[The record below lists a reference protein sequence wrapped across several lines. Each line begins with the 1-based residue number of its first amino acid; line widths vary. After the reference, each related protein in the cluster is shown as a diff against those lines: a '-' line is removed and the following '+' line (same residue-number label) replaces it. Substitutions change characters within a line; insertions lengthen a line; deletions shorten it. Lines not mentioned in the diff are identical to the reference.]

1 MPHEKRLLR
10 VATEDRLVEYYFFRI
25 GLFAES
31 EDDAVGLLLPFVF
44 AEVDGF
50 GMRDAGAFELI
61 IGMDVLS
68 QTDFAMDRNGR
79 WTLDFG

>member
-10 VATEDRLVEYYFFRI
+10 VATEDRLVEYYFFRV

-31 EDDAVGLLLPFVF
+31 EDDAIGLQLPFVF